1 VATQLDRLAQRLG
14 DNRTRYENMRQ
25 KAELFDEQ
33 QREPDG
39 IAAWQ
44 GSDIRVRDE
53 DVEVAL
59 LKERQRRAAK

>member
-1 VATQLDRLAQRLG
+1 
-14 DNRTRYENMRQ
+14 MRQ

-39 IAAWQ
+39 ISAWQ
-44 GSDIRVRDE
+44 GPDIRVRDE